1 MKEESFSPYQA
12 VFGSYKGK
20 KIFEVTHPAFGTCR
34 VSAPDADSSIVAAAE
49 FWHQEWTRLDFYS
62 NCTVIRIL

>member
-1 MKEESFSPYQA
+1 MIRENEKPYQA
-12 VFGSYKGK
+12 VYGTYKGK
-20 KIFEVTHPAFGTCR
+20 KLFKVTCPAFGECT
-34 VSAPDADSSIVAAAE
+34 VSAPNDDSSIVAAAE